1 MAMNRSTIPF
11 GSFEPDAPLL
21 SGEQAVEAR
30 NVIPGRRGYRSLPSL
45 ADMGKNALESRALGA
60 FSLKDLSGALH
71 TLAGTETGIYALEGK
86 LWVAKHTGTA
96 ISQNRV
102 FASYGNTIYALF
114 GTTLLKGNVSGTIQT
129 FSAVEDAPQAERIG
143 VVKDFLVVGK
153 LSEGQGNAI
162 RWSGLDSPDS
172 WPDPGSNAAQAIQ
185 SDMQVFP
192 VGGNVQ
198 ALVGG
203 MGGSV
208 DGLVFLEEALYR
220 ALYVGPPYIF
230 QFDMLDRHRGTLAPA
245 SPVVG
250 GKTCIYLAPDGWYA
264 TDGASVRAI
273 GAERIDQWFFDTCD
287 RARIEEVRGVL
298 DAENR
303 VAFWSFPDIAC
314 PEGRH
319 NRLLLYNFIVDK
331 WAYASVESEVLFED
345 YARGVTLEELNSYGS
360 LEAIPFSL
368 DSAALKN
375 GSLGISAFDGKHA
388 LCRFSGPALEA
399 VLDTAESGGS
409 RIMLHG
415 IRPLVDRGNAEVMPI
430 FRDRQMD
437 MPRYGSFAGQSRDGL
452 CHQHLSSVYFRA
464 RVRIPQGEPW
474 LHAVGCELF
483 AEAEGGM

>member
-1 MAMNRSTIPF
+1 MNRSMLPF
-11 GSFEPDAPLL
+11 GSFEPDAPIL

-45 ADMGKNALESRALGA
+45 ADMGKNVLDSRALGA

-96 ISQNRV
+96 LSQNRV
-102 FASYGNTIYALF
+102 FAGYGDAVYALF
-114 GTTLLKGNVSGTIQT
+114 GTSLLKGEISGTVQP
-129 FSAVEDAPQAERIG
+129 FSEVEGAPGALRLG
-143 VVKDFLVVGK
+143 VIRDFLVLGR
-153 LSEGQGNAI
+153 LSGQGNAI

-172 WPDPGSNAAQAIQ
+172 WPEPGSNEAQAMQ
-185 SDMQVFP
+185 SDIQIFP

-198 ALVGG
+198 AIVGG

-220 ALYVGPPYIF
+220 TLYVGPPYIF
-230 QFDMLDRHRGTLAPA
+230 QFDMLDRRRGTLAPA
-245 SPVVG
+245 SPVVCE
-250 GKTCIYLAPDGWYA
+250 KTCIYLAPDGWYA

-319 NRLLLYNFIVDK
+319 NRLLLYNYGVDR
-331 WAYASVESEVLFED
+331 WACASVESELLFED
-345 YARGVTLEELNSYGS
+345 YARGVTLEDLNSYGS
-360 LEAIPFSL
+360 LEAVPLSL

-409 RIMLHG
+409 RILLHG
-415 IRPLVDRGNAEVMPI
+415 FRPLVDRGNAEAMPL

-437 MPRYGSFAGQSRDGL
+437 SHRYGSFSAQTRDGT
-452 CHQHLSSVYFRA
+452 CPQHLSTVWLRA
-464 RVRIPQGEPW
+464 RVRIPAGAQW
-474 LHAVGCELF
+474 THAVGCEALV
-483 AEAEGGM
+483 EAE